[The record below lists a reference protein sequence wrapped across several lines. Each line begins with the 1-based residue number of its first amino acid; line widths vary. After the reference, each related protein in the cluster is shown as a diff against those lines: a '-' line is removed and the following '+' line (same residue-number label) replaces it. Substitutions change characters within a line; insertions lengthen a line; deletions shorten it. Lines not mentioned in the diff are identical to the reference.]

1 MMEPIRITAPLDAET
16 ARSLRA
22 GDRVLLSG
30 TVYTA
35 RDAAH
40 RRLCELLDAGGE
52 PPFELRG
59 AVIYYC
65 GPAPA
70 APGRPIG
77 AAGPTSSYRMDV
89 FVPRLMEAGML
100 GMIGKGPRSADVAG
114 AVQRRGACTSP
125 LPAARARCS
134 PAVWRARSSWPIPSS
149 APRPCGA
156 WWCATCLSPWRS
168 TPRAATS
175 MSPARRHISTPC
187 AKNEQTFCLAASSL
201 GMGPRN

>member
-52 PPFELRG
+52 PPVELRG

-77 AAGPTSSYRMDV
+77 AAGPTS
-89 FVPRLMEAGML
+89 RLRISGVARRRWEAGLL
-100 GMIGKGPRSADVAG
+100 GLCCMFPRSEGVAG
-114 AVQRRGACTSP
+114 AVQRHGGVYFAATGGAGALRAGCGESAELVAYPELGPEAVRRLVVRDLP
-125 LPAARARCS
+125 LTVALDSAGGDLYVSGPAAY
-134 PAVWRARSSWPIPSS
+134 
-149 APRPCGA
+149 
-156 WWCATCLSPWRS
+156 LD
-168 TPRAATS
+168 
-175 MSPARRHISTPC
+175 
-187 AKNEQTFCLAASSL
+187 SL
-201 GMGPRN
+201 CEK

>member
-1 MMEPIRITAPLDAET
+1 METKKISAPLDAET

-40 RRLCELLDAGGE
+40 KKLCELLASGGE
-52 PPFELRG
+52 APFDLKG

-70 APGRPIG
+70 PEGMPIG

-89 FVPRLMEAGML
+89 FVPELMEAGML
-100 GMIGKGPRSADVAG
+100 GMIGKGPRSETVRQSVMEHGGVYFAATGGAG
-114 AVQRRGACTSP
+114 ALLAGCVESAELVAYPELGPEAIRRLEVRALP
-125 LPAARARCS
+125 LTVALDS
-134 PAVWRARSSWPIPSS
+134 E
-149 APRPCGA
+149 GGDLY
-156 WWCATCLSPWRS
+156 LSG
-168 TPRAATS
+168 PRAYL
-175 MSPARRHISTPC
+175 
-187 AKNEQTFCLAASSL
+187 ESL
-201 GMGPRN
+201 K